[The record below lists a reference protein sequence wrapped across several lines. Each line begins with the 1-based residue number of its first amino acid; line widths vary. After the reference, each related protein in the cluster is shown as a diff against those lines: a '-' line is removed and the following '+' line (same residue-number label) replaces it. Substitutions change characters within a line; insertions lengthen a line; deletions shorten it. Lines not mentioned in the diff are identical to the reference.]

1 MFKLKFK
8 KKEDPHRERL
18 EKALTANEEYLL
30 TMVAGTKE
38 YELVNDA
45 VQKQR
50 EALEAYNKP
59 KIGFK
64 EVIEILG
71 VVAGF
76 AGAGA
81 TIYSTVHKDN
91 TRKEIATWIYQNE
104 EIDNNLGNGSIKT
117 LATKE

>member
-8 KKEDPHRERL
+8 KKTNPHKESLER
-18 EKALTANEEYLL
+18 ALTANEQYLE

-50 EALEAYNKP
+50 EALEAYDKP
-59 KIGFK
+59 KFGFK
-64 EVIEILG
+64 EVIEVLG
-71 VVAGF
+71 VIAGF

-81 TIYSTVHKDN
+81 TIYSTVHKDE

-104 EIDNNLGNGSIKT
+104 ELDGKLGNGPIRN